1 MSDRLKRKDIK
12 HDKFVDE
19 MGTVYSSIRTNWSRL
34 LGLAVGLIVL
44 LGVIMAVFA
53 WRNRQEA
60 SAQDKLASAIE
71 TIETRVGDPATP
83 TTGANQFKTEAEK
96 NAKAEQQFKEVV
108 EKFDGSDAAGV
119 AGIYL
124 ARLEAARGDV
134 PAATKRLRDFLA
146 EHPDH
151 LLAGGVKLSL
161 YEMDLAS
168 GDAKKVIGEMEK
180 ELSSSKGPIPT
191 ESLLSL
197 LARAYEITG
206 DQAKAK
212 DAYRRLTT
220 EFPDSPYALDAQ
232 RKVAI

>member
-19 MGTVYSSIRTNWSRL
+19 MGTVYSSIRTNWFKL
-34 LGLAVGLIVL
+34 LGFAIGLIVL
-44 LGVIMAVFA
+44 LGAVMAVFA
-53 WRNRQEA
+53 YRNRQEA
-60 SAQDKLASAIE
+60 SAQDQLAVAIE
-71 TIETRVGDPATP
+71 TVETRIGDAAAPA
-83 TTGANQFKTEAEK
+83 AAAKFKTEAEK
-96 NAKAEQQFKEVV
+96 NAKAEEQFKGIV
-108 EKFDGSDAAGV
+108 EKFDGSDAADV

-134 PAATKRLRDFLA
+134 PSAAKRLREFLA

-151 LLAGGVKLSL
+151 LLAGGVKMSL

-168 GDAKKVIGEMEK
+168 GDAKKVIAEMEK
-180 ELSSSKGPIPT
+180 ELSGAKSAVPT

-197 LARAYEITG
+197 MARAYEITG
-206 DQAKAK
+206 DQVKAK
-212 DAYRRLTT
+212 DMYRRITT

>member
-19 MGTVYSSIRTNWSRL
+19 MGTVYSSIRTNWFRL
-34 LGLAVGLIVL
+34 LGLAIGLIVL
-44 LGVIMAVFA
+44 LGAVMAVFA

-60 SAQDKLASAIE
+60 VAQDKLAAAIE
-71 TIETRVGDPATP
+71 TIETRIGDPATP
-83 TTGANQFKTEAEK
+83 ATGSNPFKTEAEK
-96 NAKAEQQFKEVV
+96 NAKAEQQFKEIV
-108 EKFDGSDAAGV
+108 EKFEGRDAADV

-134 PAATKRLRDFLA
+134 ASATKRLRNFLS

-168 GDAKKVIGEMEK
+168 GDPKKVIGEMEK
-180 ELSSSKGPIPT
+180 ELSNSKGVIPT

-212 DAYRRLTT
+212 DTYRRLTT

>member
-19 MGTVYSSIRTNWSRL
+19 MGTVYSTIRTNWFKL
-34 LGLAVGLIVL
+34 LGFAIGLIVL
-44 LGVIMAVFA
+44 VGAVMAVFTY
-53 WRNRQEA
+53 RNQKEA
-60 SAQDKLASAIE
+60 SAQDQLAVAIE
-71 TIETRVGDPATP
+71 TVETRVGDPAAP
-83 TTGANQFKTEAEK
+83 TSAANKFKTEAEK
-96 NAKAEQQFKEVV
+96 NAKAEEQFKAIVD
-108 EKFDGSDAAGV
+108 KFDGSDAADV

-124 ARLEAARGDV
+124 ARLEASRGDV
-134 PAATKRLRDFLA
+134 PTAAKRLREFLA

-151 LLAGGVKLSL
+151 LLAGGVKMSL

-168 GDAKKVIGEMEK
+168 GDAKKVIAEMEK
-180 ELSSSKGPIPT
+180 ELSGAKSAVPT

-197 LARAYEITG
+197 MARAYEITG
-206 DQAKAK
+206 DQVKAK
-212 DAYRRLTT
+212 DIYRRITT

>member
-19 MGTVYSSIRTNWSRL
+19 MGTVYSSIRTNWFKL
-34 LGLAVGLIVL
+34 LGLAIGLIVL
-44 LGVIMAVFA
+44 LGAIMAVFA
-53 WRNRQEA
+53 YRNRQEA
-60 SAQDKLASAIE
+60 SAQDKLAAAIE
-71 TIETRVGDPATP
+71 TIETRVGDPTTPATA
-83 TTGANQFKTEAEK
+83 ANKFKTEAEK
-96 NAKAEQQFKEVV
+96 NARAEQQFKEIV
-108 EKFDGSDAAGV
+108 EKFDGSYAADV

-134 PAATKRLRDFLA
+134 PTATKRLREFLA

-151 LLAGGVKLSL
+151 LLAGGVKMSL
-161 YEMDLAS
+161 YELDLAS

-180 ELSSSKGPIPT
+180 ELSGAKGAVPT

-212 DAYRRLTT
+212 DMYRRITT

>member
-19 MGTVYSSIRTNWSRL
+19 MGTVYSSIRTNWFKL
-34 LGLAVGLIVL
+34 LGMALGLIIL
-44 LGVIMAVFA
+44 LGAVMGVFA

-60 SAQDKLASAIE
+60 TAQDKLAAAIE
-71 TIETRVGDPATP
+71 TIETRVGDLNTPATA
-83 TTGANQFKTEAEK
+83 TKFKTEAEK
-96 NAKAEQQFKEVV
+96 YAKAEQQFKEIVD
-108 EKFDGSDAAGV
+108 KHDGTDAADV
-119 AGIYL
+119 ASIYL
-124 ARLEAARGDV
+124 ARIEAARGDV
-134 PAATKRLRDFLA
+134 PTATKRLRDFLA

-151 LLAGGVKLSL
+151 LLAGGVKMSL

-168 GDAKKVIGEMEK
+168 GDSKKVIGEMEK
-180 ELSSSKGPIPT
+180 ELSSQKGTVPT

-212 DAYRRLTT
+212 DMYRRITT

>member
-19 MGTVYSSIRTNWSRL
+19 VGTVYSSIRTNWFKL
-34 LGLAVGLIVL
+34 LGIALGLIVL
-44 LGVIMAVFA
+44 LGTVMAVFA
-53 WRNRQEA
+53 WRNRQETT
-60 SAQDKLASAIE
+60 AQDKLAAAIE
-71 TIETRVGDPATP
+71 TIETRLGDPSAAATAP
-83 TTGANQFKTEAEK
+83 KFASETEK
-96 NAKAEQQFKEVV
+96 NAKAEQQFKEIV
-108 EKFDGSDAAGV
+108 EKHDGTDAADV
-119 AGIYL
+119 ASIYL

-134 PAATKRLRDFLA
+134 PVATRRLRDFLA

-151 LLAGGVKLSL
+151 LLAGGVKMSL

-168 GDAKKVIGEMEK
+168 GDPKKVIGDMEK
-180 ELSSSKGPIPT
+180 ELSSQTATVPT

-212 DAYRRLTT
+212 DMYRRITT

>member
-1 MSDRLKRKDIK
+1 MSERLKRKDIK

-19 MGTVYSSIRTNWSRL
+19 MGTVYSSIRTNWFKL
-34 LGLAVGLIVL
+34 LGVAIGLVVL
-44 LGVIMAVFA
+44 LGAIMAVFA
-53 WRNRQEA
+53 YRNRQEV
-60 SAQDKLASAIE
+60 SAQDKLAAAIE
-71 TIETRVGDPATP
+71 TVEKRIGDPAAP
-83 TTGANQFKTEAEK
+83 AAVPVPFKTEAEK
-96 NAKAEQQFKEVV
+96 NAKAEQQFKEIVD
-108 EKFDGSDAAGV
+108 EFEGSDAADI

-134 PAATKRLRDFLA
+134 TSATGRLREFLA
-146 EHPDH
+146 EHPEH
-151 LLAGGVKLSL
+151 LLAGGVKMSL

-180 ELSSSKGPIPT
+180 ELSSANAAVPI

-212 DAYRRLTT
+212 DMYRRITT